1 MRGYKD
7 KMDDNKTGKKKNQKT
22 KPSENTD
29 SPYVK
34 LAIALEELCSDDF
47 EFEKDD
53 A

>member
-1 MRGYKD
+1 MSDD
-7 KMDDNKTGKKKNQKT
+7 KNKKDNKRQENKKSLKT
-22 KPSENTD
+22 KPSEKID

-47 EFEKDD
+47 EFEEDD

>member
-1 MRGYKD
+1 MSDDKYK
-7 KMDDNKTGKKKNQKT
+7 KGNRRQDNKKKLKAKS
-22 KPSENTD
+22 SEKMD

-47 EFEKDD
+47 EFEEDD

>member
-1 MRGYKD
+1 MSGYKD
-7 KMDDNKTGKKKNQKT
+7 KKDDNKTDKKKKLKT

-47 EFEKDD
+47 EFEEDD